1 MQGRRVVVTGAGAI
15 TPVGNDPETSWHS
28 VLEGKS
34 GITAHEELSRIGD
47 FPSRIAGL
55 IRDFDPTEYMEPKE
69 VRRFDPFNH
78 YGVAAGIQAVRSSG
92 LEIDESNAERV
103 SVYVGSGIGGIRTI
117 ETTHN
122 RYREK
127 NNPRRISPFL
137 VPGIIVNM
145 PAGLLS
151 IQIGARG
158 PNIATATA
166 CSTSTHSIGL
176 GARAIAYGETD
187 ACVAGGAE
195 HCISYLGIGGFASA
209 RALSHRNDEPERAS
223 RPWDRDRDGFVLASG
238 AVCLMLEELEH
249 ARRRGADILA
259 ELIGFGMSSDAYHI
273 TAPAEDGAGGASCM
287 RAALADAG
295 LDPGEVDYINAHATS
310 TPLGDLV
317 ETVAIKDVFG
327 DHAGRL
333 AVSSTKSMTGHLL
346 GAAGALEALFSIQAI
361 RDNTVPPT
369 INLDNPDEGCDLDFV
384 SGAARDM
391 PVNVTMSNSFGF
403 GGTNGCLVFRRI

>member
-1 MQGRRVVVTGAGAI
+1 MTGAGAI
-15 TPVGNDPETSWHS
+15 TPVGNDPESAWQA

-55 IRDFDPTEYMEPKE
+55 IRGFDPTEYMEPRE
-69 VRRFDPFNH
+69 VRRFDAFNH
-78 YGVAAGIQAVRSSG
+78 YGVAAGIQALRSSG
-92 LEIDESNAERV
+92 LEITDANAERV

-117 ETTHN
+117 EVTHG

-158 PNIATATA
+158 PNISTATA

-176 GARAIAYGETD
+176 GARAVAYGETD
-187 ACVAGGAE
+187 ACVAGGTE
-195 HCISYLGIGGFASA
+195 HCIAYLGIGGFSSA
-209 RALSHRNDEPERAS
+209 RALSQRNDEPERAS

-238 AVCLMLEELEH
+238 GVCLMLEELEH
-249 ARRRGADILA
+249 ARRRGANILA
-259 ELIGFGMSSDAYHI
+259 EVIGFGMSSDAYHI
-273 TAPAEDGAGGASCM
+273 TAPAEDGAGAASCM
-287 RAALADAG
+287 RAALDDAG
-295 LDPGEVDYINAHATS
+295 LNAAEVDYINAHATS
-310 TPLGDLV
+310 TPLGDRV

-327 DHAGRL
+327 SHAGRL
-333 AVSSTKSMTGHLL
+333 AISSTKSMTGHLL
-346 GAAGALEALFSIQAI
+346 GAAGALEALFCIQAI
-361 RDNTVPPT
+361 RDGAVPPT
-369 INLDNPDEGCDLDFV
+369 INLDNPDDDCDLDFV
-384 SGAARDM
+384 PGAARNM
-391 PVNVTMSNSFGF
+391 PVNVAMSNSFGF
-403 GGTNGCLVFRRI
+403 GGTNGCLVFRGIA

>member
-15 TPVGNDPETSWHS
+15 TPVGNDPETAWQS

-34 GITAHEELSRIGD
+34 GISAHEELTRIGD

-55 IRDFDPTEYMEPKE
+55 VKDFDPTDYMNSRE
-69 VRRFDPFNH
+69 VRRFDAFNH
-78 YGVAAGIQAVRSSG
+78 YGVAAGIQAYRSSG
-92 LEIDESNAERV
+92 LEINESNAERV
-103 SVYVGSGIGGIRTI
+103 SIYLGSGIGGIRTI
-117 ETTHN
+117 EVAHE
-122 RYREK
+122 RYSEEHK
-127 NNPRRISPFL
+127 PRRISPFL

-151 IQIGARG
+151 IEIGARG

-187 ACVAGGAE
+187 ACIAGGTE
-195 HCISYLGIGGFASA
+195 HCIAYLGIGGFASA
-209 RALSHRNDEPERAS
+209 RALSSRNDEPERAS

-238 AVCLMLEELEH
+238 GVCLMLEELEH
-249 ARRRGADILA
+249 ARRRGAVILA
-259 ELIGFGMSSDAYHI
+259 ELAGFGMSSDAYHI
-273 TAPAEDGAGGASCM
+273 TAPAEDGAGAATCM
-287 RAALADAG
+287 RTALNDAG
-295 LDPGEVDYINAHATS
+295 LNPEDVDYINAHATS

-327 DHAGRL
+327 NHAGSL

-346 GAAGALEALFSIQAI
+346 GAAGALEALYCVLAI
-361 RDNTVPPT
+361 RDGVAPPT
-369 INLDNPDEGCDLDFV
+369 INLDNPSEGCDLDFV
-384 SGAARDM
+384 PGSARQM
-391 PVNVTMSNSFGF
+391 PISVAMSNSFGF
-403 GGTNGCLVFRRI
+403 GGTNGCLVFSRV

>member
-15 TPVGNDPETSWHS
+15 TPVGNDPETAWQS
-28 VLEGKS
+28 VLEGSS
-34 GITAHEELSRIGD
+34 GISAHQELPDIGN

-55 IRDFDPTEYMEPKE
+55 IRDFDPTEYMEPRE

-92 LEIDESNAERV
+92 LTIDASNAERV

-117 ETTHN
+117 ETSHE

-145 PAGLLS
+145 PAGLIS

-187 ACVAGGAE
+187 ACVAGGTE
-195 HCISYLGIGGFASA
+195 HCIAYLGIGGFSSA
-209 RALSHRNDEPERAS
+209 RALSLRNDEPERAS

-238 AVCLMLEELEH
+238 SVCLMLEEMEH
-249 ARRRGADILA
+249 ARARGADILA
-259 ELIGFGMSSDAYHI
+259 ELTGFGMSSDAYHI
-273 TAPAEDGAGGASCM
+273 TAPAEDGAGAAACM
-287 RAALADAG
+287 RAALSDAG
-295 LDPGEVDYINAHATS
+295 LGPEDVDYINAHATS

-317 ETVAIKDVFG
+317 ETVAIKKVFG
-327 DHAGRL
+327 GHAGRV

-346 GAAGALEALFSIQAI
+346 GAAGALEALYCVLAI
-361 RDNTVPPT
+361 RDGVAPPT
-369 INLDNPDEGCDLDFV
+369 INLDNPSEGCDLDFV
-384 SGAARDM
+384 PHTAREM
-391 PVNVTMSNSFGF
+391 PIDVAMSNSFGF
-403 GGTNGCLVFRRI
+403 GGTNGCLVFSRV

>member
-15 TPVGNDPETSWHS
+15 TPVGNDPESAWQS

-55 IRDFDPTEYMEPKE
+55 IRDFDPTEYMEPRE
-69 VRRFDPFNH
+69 VRRFDAFNH
-78 YGVAAGIQAVRSSG
+78 YGVAAGIQALRSSG
-92 LEIDESNAERV
+92 LEINESNAGRV

-117 ETTHN
+117 EVTHG

-158 PNIATATA
+158 PNISTATA

-176 GARAIAYGETD
+176 GARAVAYGETD
-187 ACVAGGAE
+187 ACVAGGTE
-195 HCISYLGIGGFASA
+195 HCIAYLGIGGFSSA
-209 RALSHRNDEPERAS
+209 RALSQRNDEPERAS

-238 AVCLMLEELEH
+238 GVCLMLEELEH
-249 ARRRGADILA
+249 ARRRGAEILA
-259 ELIGFGMSSDAYHI
+259 EVIGFGMSSDAYHI
-273 TAPAEDGAGGASCM
+273 TAPAEDGAGAASCM
-287 RAALADAG
+287 RAALEDAG
-295 LDPGEVDYINAHATS
+295 VNAGEVDYINAHATS
-310 TPLGDLV
+310 TPLGDRV

-327 DHAGRL
+327 GHAHRL
-333 AVSSTKSMTGHLL
+333 AISSTKSMTGHLL
-346 GAAGALEALFSIQAI
+346 GAAGALEALYCILAI
-361 RDNTVPPT
+361 RDGAVPPT

-384 SGAARDM
+384 PGVARDM
-391 PVNVTMSNSFGF
+391 PVNVSMSNSFGF

>member
-15 TPVGNDPETSWHS
+15 TPVGNDPETAWQS
-28 VLEGKS
+28 VLEGSS
-34 GITAHEELSRIGD
+34 GISAHQELPDIGN

-55 IRDFDPTEYMEPKE
+55 IRDFDPTEYMEPRE

-92 LEIDESNAERV
+92 LTIDASNAERV

-117 ETTHN
+117 ETSHE

-145 PAGLLS
+145 PAGLIS

-187 ACVAGGAE
+187 ACVAGGTE
-195 HCISYLGIGGFASA
+195 HCIAYLGIGGFSSA
-209 RALSHRNDEPERAS
+209 RALSLRNDEPERAS

-238 AVCLMLEELEH
+238 SVCLMLEEMEH
-249 ARRRGADILA
+249 ARARGADILA
-259 ELIGFGMSSDAYHI
+259 ELTGFGMSSDAYHI
-273 TAPAEDGAGGASCM
+273 TAPAEDGAGAAACM
-287 RAALADAG
+287 RAALSDASLG
-295 LDPGEVDYINAHATS
+295 PEDVDYINAHATS

-317 ETVAIKDVFG
+317 ETVAIKKVFG
-327 DHAGRL
+327 GHAGRV

-346 GAAGALEALFSIQAI
+346 GAAGALEALYCVLAI
-361 RDNTVPPT
+361 RDGVAPPT
-369 INLDNPDEGCDLDFV
+369 INLDNPSEGCDLDFV
-384 SGAARDM
+384 PHTAREM
-391 PVNVTMSNSFGF
+391 PIDVAMSNSFGF
-403 GGTNGCLVFRRI
+403 GGTNGCLVFSRV

>member
-15 TPVGNDPETSWHS
+15 TPVGNDPESSWQS

-34 GITAHEELSRIGD
+34 GISAHEELSRIGD

-55 IRDFDPTEYMEPKE
+55 IRDFDPTEYMQPRE

-78 YGVAAGIQAVRSSG
+78 YGVAAGIQAVRCSG

-103 SVYVGSGIGGIRTI
+103 GVYVGSGIGGIRTI
-117 ETTHN
+117 ETTHD

-145 PAGLLS
+145 PAGLIS

-158 PNIATATA
+158 PNIATSTA

-176 GARAIAYGETD
+176 GARSIAYGETD

-195 HCISYLGIGGFASA
+195 HCIAYLGIGGFSSA

-259 ELIGFGMSSDAYHI
+259 EVIGFGMSSDAYHI
-273 TAPAEDGAGGASCM
+273 TAPSEDGAGAAACM
-287 RAALADAG
+287 RQALSDAG
-295 LDPGEVDYINAHATS
+295 VNAEEVSYINAHATS

-327 DHAGRL
+327 NHAGRL

-346 GAAGALEALFSIQAI
+346 GAAGALEALYCILAI
-361 RDNTVPPT
+361 RDGAVPPT
-369 INLDNPDEGCDLDFV
+369 INLDNPDEDCDLDFV
-384 SGAARDM
+384 PGAARDM
-391 PVNVTMSNSFGF
+391 PVDVTMSNSFGF

>member
-15 TPVGNDPETSWHS
+15 TPVGNDPETAWNS

-34 GITAHEELSRIGD
+34 GITAHEELPRISD

-103 SVYVGSGIGGIRTI
+103 SVYLGSGIGGIRTI
-117 ETTHN
+117 ESTHD

-145 PAGLLS
+145 PAGLVS
-151 IQIGARG
+151 IRIGARG

-176 GARAIAYGETD
+176 GARSIAYGETD

-195 HCISYLGIGGFASA
+195 HCIAYLGIGGFSSA

-259 ELIGFGMSSDAYHI
+259 EVVGFGMSSDAYHI
-273 TAPAEDGAGGASCM
+273 TAPSEDGAGAASCM

-295 LDPGEVDYINAHATS
+295 VDAGEVDYINAHATS
-310 TPLGDLV
+310 TPVGDLV

-327 DHAGRL
+327 DRFGRP

-346 GAAGALEALFSIQAI
+346 GAAGALEALFCILAI
-361 RDNTVPPT
+361 RDGAVPPT

-384 SGAARDM
+384 PGTAREM